1 MIVDAHTH
9 FWFKGFIPAAFHR
22 YSAEAWAQK
31 AAGRSPEMILPK
43 IEDGITDP
51 DGTDFIENMDKA
63 GVDASIVMMTD
74 FGVFWTGEE
83 PPISYEDQVARYAQL
98 QHQNPGRLYAC
109 AFADPRR
116 KNSIKMVKKAVKEH
130 GLKGC
135 GEFTTRDLVVN
146 GRESAA
152 LAALCVDLDIP
163 LVIHT
168 RAGEGIDL
176 EGADYSVANHNH
188 PVHLGKLAQTHKDLK
203 IVIAHAGYPKWWSA
217 AIEVARDFPNCY
229 LELSNWNF
237 GALDLDDVI
246 PILSSMRDFV
256 GAERILFA
264 SDHPSG
270 RRYRA
275 LNFLKGWVDYFK
287 ALPER
292 AKTFGYDFTEDEVG
306 LMLGGNAK
314 RLFNL

>member
-22 YSAEAWAQK
+22 SSAEAWARK
-31 AAGRSPEMILPK
+31 EAGRSPEMILPK
-43 IEDGITDP
+43 IEDGITDA
-51 DGTDFIENMDKA
+51 DGADFIDHMDRA

-74 FGVFWTGEE
+74 FGAFWTGEE
-83 PPISYEDQVARYAQL
+83 PPVPYEDQVARYAEL
-98 QHQNPGRLYAC
+98 QHRNSGRLYAC

-116 KNSIKMVKKAVKEH
+116 RNGIELVRKAVEEH

-135 GEFTTRDLVVN
+135 GEFTTRDLLVHSK
-146 GRESAA
+146 EAAA
-152 LAALCVDLDIP
+152 LAALCADLDIP
-163 LVIHT
+163 VVIHT

-176 EGADYSVANHNH
+176 AGADFSIANHNH
-188 PVHLGKLAQTHKDLK
+188 PIHIRKLAQTHKDLK
-203 IVIAHAGYPKWWSA
+203 IVIAHAGYPNWWAA
-217 AIEVARDFPNCY
+217 AIETAREFPNCR

-237 GALDLDDVI
+237 GALGLDDFV
-246 PILSSMRDFV
+246 PILSAMRDAV

-275 LNFLKGWVDYFK
+275 LNFLKDWVDYFK
-287 ALPER
+287 TLPQRAEAL
-292 AKTFGYDFTEDEVG
+292 GYEFTEAEVG
-306 LMLGGNAK
+306 LILGENAK